1 MIVKLVDGWSL
12 PVLLKYKKT
21 IIMKRK
27 FIYIVMILGMII
39 ISFNS
44 FAQNKTLIEG
54 KVCDQDG
61 KPLEFVNV
69 FIRNTAEGTMTGKDG
84 KFNFFTTK
92 KGKIELIASMVGY
105 KSFAKEI
112 ELSGKGKINLIITL
126 NETAILMKGS
136 VVSASSFGSEKE
148 KGLVINNIDILTT
161 PGGAADI
168 YQALKTLPGMTQ
180 VSESAELY
188 VRGGDPTETITI
200 IDQSPVYHPF
210 TFESGYGGLFSN
222 VKTSVIK
229 SLFFSAGGFSA
240 KYGNALSGVL
250 DVHTASMPEH
260 SHVSVGLSMANASV
274 TAGMP
279 VIADKLGFYF
289 NAEEEFTK
297 PIFWLNGGGDRL
309 INSPFS
315 QNFTGGIDYK
325 YSGTGKLRLFTI
337 IANDNEGVKVER
349 AEFNGTFNGD
359 SRNAFVNLQ
368 NSYLINNNL
377 LMKNALS
384 YNRYNDKW
392 LLGVLDLNTTD
403 KIYNFRNDF
412 EYELD
417 PSLKILTGF
426 EIEKRTIDY
435 QGTVPLDDY
444 DIRPDAPA
452 IVLNAAVNGS
462 RMGIYSEIQSTRVFG
477 IRDAMISAGI
487 RYDRVPELSLGWT
500 DPRVSAAYKLN
511 ESSNVRFSFG
521 VFHQLPDP
529 KLFRPEDGNPG
540 LKPMEAIHY
549 ILSYDYS
556 IDEQNSFRIE
566 TYYKKYLDLP
576 LQNPINNYNSDG
588 YGFAEGV
595 DMIYK
600 GIFPFGITGWISY
613 GYISTKRLW
622 LDYGAFCNSSYDVTN
637 NLSIIMKYNLTDHF
651 QLGGSVKYATGRP
664 YTPVVSSGY
673 SDQLKIYVPEYAP
686 TNSGR
691 FPDYKRIDLRLT
703 YFGNLTPNISAVIYM
718 EGLNIFDYDNIFGYS
733 YTPDYSRRTTIQS
746 YFGQRMLVFGFEVG
760 I

>member
-1 MIVKLVDGWSL
+1 
-12 PVLLKYKKT
+12 
-21 IIMKRK
+21 MKRK
-27 FIYIVMILGMII
+27 NIYMIMILGMIF
-39 ISFNS
+39 ISPGV
-44 FAQNKTLIEG
+44 FAQNKFLIEG
-54 KVCDQDG
+54 RVSDQDG

-69 FIRNTAEGTMTGKDG
+69 FIKNTSEGTMTGEDG
-84 KFNFFTTK
+84 KFKFFTTK
-92 KGKIELIASMVGY
+92 RGKIELIASMVGY
-105 KSFAKEI
+105 KKYSKEI
-112 ELSGKGKINLIITL
+112 ELGGEKINNLNIIL
-126 NETAILMKGS
+126 KETAILMKES

-250 DVHTASMPEH
+250 DVHTASPPEH
-260 SHVSVGLSMANASV
+260 AHVNVGLSMANASI

-289 NAEEEFTK
+289 DAEEEFTK

-325 YSGTGKLRLFTI
+325 YSGTGRLKLFTI
-337 IANDNEGVKVER
+337 LADDNEGVKVER

-359 SRNAFVNLQ
+359 SKNAFVNLQ
-368 NSYLINNNL
+368 NSYFITNNL

-392 LLGVLDLNTTD
+392 LVGVLNLNTID

-412 EYELD
+412 EYELN

-435 QGTVPLDDY
+435 QGTVPVNDY
-444 DIRPDAPA
+444 DIRPGAPA
-452 IVLNAAVNGS
+452 TVLNAAVNGS
-462 RMGIYSEIQSTRVFG
+462 RMGAYSEIQSAHVLG
-477 IRDAMISAGI
+477 IRNAMISAGI
-487 RYDRVPELSLGWT
+487 RYDRVPELSIGWT
-500 DPRVSAAYKLN
+500 DPRVSAAYNLN
-511 ESSNVRFSFG
+511 KGSSIRFSFG
-521 VFHQLPDP
+521 IFHQLPDP
-529 KLFRPEDGNPG
+529 KLFRPEDGNPD
-540 LKPMEAIHY
+540 LKPMEAVHY

-556 IDEQNSFRIE
+556 VDEQNSFRIE

-576 LQNPINNYNSDG
+576 LDNTVNNYSNDG
-588 YGFAEGV
+588 YGFAQGV

-600 GIFPFGITGWISY
+600 GIFPYGITGWISY
-613 GYISTKRLW
+613 GYINTKRLW
-622 LDYGAFCNSSYDVTN
+622 LDYGALCNSSYDVTN

-651 QLGGSVKYATGRP
+651 QLGLSVKYATGRP
-664 YTPVVSSGY
+664 FTPVVSSVY
-673 SDQLKIYVPEYAP
+673 SYQLKIYVPEYAP

-703 YFGNLTPNISAVIYM
+703 YFANLTPYISAVIYM
-718 EGLNIFDYDNIFGYS
+718 EGLNIFDFDNIFGYS
-733 YTPDYSRRTTIQS
+733 YSPDYSERTTIQS
-746 YFGQRMLVFGFEVG
+746 YFGQRMLVFGCSFG
-760 I
+760 M